1 MKIIYKL
8 LFLLFLM
15 LGYSSCDFLNIVPD
29 EITTEEDAFKDRN
42 AAKNFVY
49 SCYGYLPQS
58 NVASASLDLLTGD
71 EVIMFHNSL

>member
-29 EITTEEDAFKDRN
+29 EITKLRKLSREPCIN
-42 AAKNFVY
+42 
-49 SCYGYLPQS
+49 
-58 NVASASLDLLTGD
+58 
-71 EVIMFHNSL
+71 

>member
-42 AAKNFVY
+42 AAKKFV
-49 SCYGYLPQS
+49 
-58 NVASASLDLLTGD
+58 
-71 EVIMFHNSL
+71 